1 MTTYAH
7 TQGRIATRTGTATL
21 FQNGSLAVHVDT
33 ATAGNV
39 AIGACGQME
48 WKRDVWQG
56 TETVADLYALR
67 GDVCERCW
75 RSVFPL
81 PKTERP
87 APEMSTERR
96 SAAFPR
102 PDRIAL

>member
-21 FQNGSLAVHVDT
+21 FQWEANAVHVNT

-39 AIGACGQME
+39 AVAACGQME
-48 WKRDVWQG
+48 WLADVEQWS
-56 TETVADLYALR
+56 ETVADVYELR
-67 GDVCERCW
+67 GDICERCW

-87 APEMSTERR
+87 VYKSTERN
-96 SAAFPR
+96 SPAFR
-102 PDRIAL
+102 NIARV